1 MNETQEKITAEN
13 PPVQPSAPDP
23 KAARKAA
30 KKAAKSA
37 KRRQKALKKEGRR
50 LYSLPPMTMIT
61 PFIMKKR
68 NDALNYFS
76 DTMVIDTAEEYI
88 AKKRAEGYTSFNMMH
103 LMIAAY
109 VRAVAEKPGV
119 NRFIRGQRI
128 YARTGISV
136 CLTIKKEMR
145 ADSPD
150 TVVKFHPE
158 ADYTAVQV
166 YEEVNR
172 VITETKQLDNST
184 TDIDKTMNI
193 LKVLPAFV
201 FRSVMTLFHVLDYYR
216 LLPRFLTNLS
226 PFHGS
231 CFITSMAS
239 LGIPPI
245 YHHIY
250 NFGNVPLF
258 ISFGTKYKEYYIKAD
273 GSVGTRRKMDY
284 KITMDERI
292 CDGFYYAAALK
303 TMQYYILHPEKLDVP
318 PVRVMEDVD

>member
-1 MNETQEKITAEN
+1 MNEIRQAPEIMPEIPSPAE
-13 PPVQPSAPDP
+13 Q
-23 KAARKAA
+23 KAA
-30 KKAAKSA
+30 KKAQKRAKRSA
-37 KRRQKALKKEGRR
+37 KRRLKAQKKEGRR
-50 LYSLPPMTMIT
+50 LYSLPPMTLIT

-76 DTMVIDTAEEYI
+76 DTLDTDRAEEYI
-88 AKKRAEGYTSFNMMH
+88 AKKRAEGYVSFNLMH
-103 LMIAAY
+103 LFIAAY

-128 YARTGISV
+128 FARTGISV

-150 TVVKFHPE
+150 TVVKFHPN
-158 ADYTAVQV
+158 ATDTAAQV
-166 YEEVNR
+166 YEEIDR
-172 VITETKQLDNST
+172 VITHNKQADDST
-184 TDIDKTMNI
+184 TNLDKTMNI

-201 FRSVMTLFHVLDYYR
+201 FRFVMGTFSLLDYYR
-216 LLPRFLTNLS
+216 LLPRFLTELS
-226 PFHGS
+226 PFHCS
-231 CFITSMAS
+231 CFFTSMGS

-258 ISFGTKYKEYYIKAD
+258 IAFGARYKEYYIKSD
-273 GSVGTRRKMDY
+273 GSVGCRRKVDY

-292 CDGFYYAAALK
+292 CDGFYYASALK
-303 TMQYYILHPEKLDVP
+303 TMQFYLLHPEKLDTP
-318 PVRVMEDVD
+318 PARVVEDVD